1 MKKILRLPSGVMRQS
16 GFRAGIARGW
26 RGPLLGLALLL
37 AAPAAAFTPPD
48 PALLASTYQGGETF
62 KYEVS
67 WLGIPAGELEMSVEK
82 NPEQPGQF
90 LLRVTARTKG
100 LLDVIYPVEDRF
112 VTVVD
117 GDRRLPLRCFQDQQE
132 RGRLNKRLTIYD
144 QQRRLVTYMKND
156 NPPEVYPVDGLV
168 HNEFSAFFYMR
179 SLRFAAGETPV
190 VPTYADKKR
199 HEVEVFV
206 DNRET
211 IPSSLM
217 GDKVTFLVRPHLTF
231 KGYYEKIGDPQVWL
245 TDDRHRIP
253 LLIKAKIIIG
263 SLTGRLVEYH
273 GPLGSFREAPP
284 SPQAQPQP
292 QSLAPGTTI
301 STPDVTI
308 TIRGGDQPAP

>member
-1 MKKILRLPSGVMRQS
+1 MAPLGLWG
-16 GFRAGIARGW
+16 GNARGW
-26 RGPLLGLALLL
+26 RGLLLGVALLL
-37 AAPAAAFTPPD
+37 ATPAVAFTPPD
-48 PALLASTYQGGETF
+48 AALLASTYQGGEVF
-62 KYEVS
+62 RYEVS

-82 NPEQPGQF
+82 SQEQPGQF
-90 LLRVTARTKG
+90 LLRVTARTTG

-117 GDRRLPLRCFQDQQE
+117 GERRLPLRCFQDQQE

-144 QQRRLVTYMKND
+144 QQRRLVTYIKND
-156 NPPEVYPVDGLV
+156 NPPEVYPVDGLL

-179 SLRFAAGETPV
+179 SLGFAAGEVPV
-190 VPTYADKKR
+190 VPTFADKKR

-206 DNRET
+206 DQRER
-211 IPSSLM
+211 IPSLM
-217 GDKVTFLVRPHLTF
+217 GDKATLQVRPHLTF

-245 TDDRHRIP
+245 TDDRYRIP

-273 GPLGSFREAPP
+273 GPAGSFKEAP
-284 SPQAQPQP
+284 SQPQP
-292 QSLAPGTTI
+292 QSVAPGTTI

-308 TIRGGDQPAP
+308 TIRGGGQAAP

>member
-1 MKKILRLPSGVMRQS
+1 MKKMLRPHNGGMRQS
-16 GFRAGIARGW
+16 GLRAGIARGW
-26 RGPLLGLALLL
+26 RGLVLALALSL
-37 AAPAAAFTPPD
+37 AVPAAAFTPPD

-62 KYEVS
+62 KYAVS
-67 WLGIPAGELEMSVEK
+67 WLGIPAGELDMSLEK

-100 LLDVIYPVEDRF
+100 LLDVVYPVEDRF

-199 HEVEVFV
+199 HEVGVFV
-206 DNRET
+206 DKRET
-211 IPSSLM
+211 IPSIM
-217 GDKVTFLVRPHLTF
+217 GDKATLQVRPHLTF
-231 KGYYEKIGDPQVWL
+231 KGYYEKIGDPEVWL
-245 TDDRHRIP
+245 TDDQYRIP

-273 GPLGSFREAPP
+273 GPLGAFKEAPP
-284 SPQAQPQP
+284 PPQAQPQS

-301 STPDVTI
+301 STPEVTI
-308 TIRGGDQPAP
+308 TIRGGEQPAP